1 MVQQAVI
8 KVDVALEFQVGFYH
22 ISKEF
27 RVSGDSL
34 KLKTLILRD
43 FPIEV
48 QARVHGFL
56 IK

>member
-1 MVQQAVI
+1 MI
-8 KVDVALEFQVGFYH
+8 KVDVAVEFQEGLYH
-22 ISKEF
+22 ISKGF